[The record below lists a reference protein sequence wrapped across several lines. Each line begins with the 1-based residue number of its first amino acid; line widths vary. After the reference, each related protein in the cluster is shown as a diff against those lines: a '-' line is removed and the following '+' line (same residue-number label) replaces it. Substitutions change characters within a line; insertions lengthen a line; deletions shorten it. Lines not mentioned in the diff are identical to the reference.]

1 MLKLIQVE
9 FLKLHRRKLIWLMLL
24 AAIFMPL
31 IAVFYF
37 ADFRGTEIEP
47 VEFYKWTALSY
58 TPWIILPVALG
69 ILCTMLMYNENQYD
83 MLKNLWIV
91 PISKMGYF
99 FSKVFVMLVYSV
111 CFMLITAIA
120 SVVAGILPGYTTF
133 DSGSII
139 FLIRKCMEIAI
150 LTAFAVLPI
159 LAVAAIQIGYILPIC
174 LTLVYTFLGFILLMV
189 NMYLHPLSS
198 MTAIVMRDIPGVVI
212 NQPLNIAGAFLCIG
226 VWAVGSIIL
235 AHIKLK

>member
-31 IAVFYF
+31 SAVFYF

-69 ILCTMLMYNENQYD
+69 ILCTMLMFNENQYD

>member
-24 AAIFMPL
+24 ATIFMPL

-69 ILCTMLMYNENQYD
+69 ILCTMLMFNENQYD